1 MNLYITQRGTIIM
14 TKIKNTKKGMA
25 KKTLSMSLVVAML
38 ATSNVPVW
46 AAEFSTGT
54 DATVETDLFSDNSE
68 TTPVVEDGNADV
80 ASTVSGDYDQLFFYV
95 DGTRIG
101 STASSEINV
110 PYQKLNALAIYAAKK
125 GETGEE
131 ALNKE
136 TDYKIE
142 LEGEPN
148 SKGNQIAK
156 VTLLTCTFAG
166 TDTYSFN
173 VTDVKGTLDNTLA
186 TVTTESGAAWDG
198 QWGTTVK
205 ANLDTSFGTALGYE
219 WQKCPTDA
227 DQTVEANWTAVTD
240 GNKQT
245 YVTNEYLV
253 KNNNNSAVVPKDQSL
268 RVKVTYTDTT
278 GATKTTYSTP
288 IAVKPQKVNA
298 EDITVTLGTGAT
310 MKDKLDSATVKVKGK
325 TLKSGSY
332 EYQGFDAD
340 YVGDQQ
346 IAFVLTSPYS
356 GNKTLTVNANAVSIE
371 KATVTANPVDYVYN
385 PEGFTPKLTV
395 SLAGVALTE
404 GTDYTVTKVKPDVT
418 EKVEQS
424 DITGSPNG
432 ATVTINGIN
441 KYTGTATVK
450 VNVLPANLA
459 DTCVIKAKKTTKPV
473 GVTISNNNFSDYF
486 EVYYKTSD
494 GREIKLNAAKNFTV
508 EDTGANN
515 AAGLTNTVKVKG
527 LAASDKNWSASQNF
541 YGTLSVDFKT
551 VAQNNIFDD
560 DTLVE
565 GSAVTKGAAFLGE
578 IASAITGDVY
588 MVNGQTKTKVAR
600 DTTPGPGET
609 YTGSAITFSDLN
621 SLKHYVDT
629 EEGNRHDGVETLKI
643 NQDYTVTYNNNTQ
656 AGQYSKNPAP
666 SITIKMIGKYEG
678 ERTFCFNIKKKDI
691 TDIGDSANQIN
702 NTTSAIVFN
711 PLVTNDTAKAEYA
724 PLDKLS
730 LTYKGTKLVE
740 GKDYEDVWVKWVNAD
755 KKDTSKGKF
764 VYTLKARKSRNGN
777 DGSYYESGNYTGT
790 ITDDSEKLTKRI
802 TAKSLTSSDIAF
814 SDIDSQK
821 WTGQAVKPQLKI
833 TDQNGKYTLVEG
845 VDYTTEWKNNV
856 NTGTATVT
864 VTGIKGADLNG
875 AGANRYYGKLQKTFT
890 ITSKSLSDGMIVKD
904 YKKTTTNDLKAYTS
918 ADQVLLNQMYNDG
931 KAVKAAFNVVDAN
944 NNLLVEGRDYTV
956 EYKDNINVGT
966 ATITITG
973 KGSYEGT
980 LTATFKIVG
989 QLINGSFDKKVI
1001 ADQVYTGEE
1010 IKPEVNFTVDPI
1022 KLVEGKDYEIAYVNN
1037 VNCFTSTGKEDINA
1051 SNYAGPYVVA
1061 RGIGNYAG
1069 QIRLAFNIVK
1079 ADLTSA
1085 NVTVSDAEYAGGK
1098 VAVPTLTVKNP
1109 VSGKALVEGTDYTVT
1124 YKGGVNVG
1132 DKGEATILLKNTA
1145 NYTINGSA
1153 ANTLTVNYNVV
1164 AKDLKDVTVDAIADQ
1179 VATGSQITPSVT
1191 VLNNDVVLT
1200 PDVDYTLSY
1209 GENKEVGVGTVTITA
1224 KGNNYK
1230 GTKEVTFNIVAAKP
1244 EIGKAMISEVR
1255 VSGNTVTPVLSGDVD
1270 GAVGYDYV
1278 IATAEDYENGR
1289 VDISKNVL
1297 KTNTNFYYVQEG
1309 TYYAY
1314 CHAWKRDENGKK
1326 VFGAWSNI
1334 KKFTVDAT
1342 TPSKPSIKS
1351 VKVKGHTVTVTFT
1364 ASENAKGYDVVLGEA
1379 VKKVNGENRPV
1390 EYGKLVVKN
1399 IEDGVYTA
1407 TFYNVPDG
1415 KYYAGVHSYNKTS
1428 NDGKKVFSKWGY
1440 RKTAISV
1447 GKAK

>member
-1 MNLYITQRGTIIM
+1 M

-80 ASTVSGDYDQLFFYV
+80 ASAVEDYEQLFFYV
-95 DGTRIG
+95 DGARIG

-110 PYQKLNALAIYAAKK
+110 PYQKLNSLAISAAKK
-125 GETGEE
+125 GETSEKPLSKG
-131 ALNKE
+131 

-142 LEGEPN
+142 LEGEAD
-148 SKGNQIAK
+148 SKGNQTAK
-156 VTLLTCTFAG
+156 VTLLTCTFAE
-166 TDTYSFN
+166 TQTYSFN
-173 VTDVKGTLDNTLA
+173 VTDVQGTLDNTLA
-186 TVTTESGAAWDG
+186 TVTTETGTEWDG

-227 DQTVEANWTAVTD
+227 DQTVEANWTAVSD
-240 GNKQT
+240 GGKQT

-253 KNNNNSAVVPKDQSL
+253 KNTNTKTKVDKDYSL

-310 MKDKLDSATVKVKGK
+310 MKDQLDSATVKVKGK
-325 TLKSGSY
+325 TLKPGSY
-332 EYQGFDAD
+332 EYQGFDAN

-356 GNKTLTVNANAVSIE
+356 GKKTLTVNANAVSIE

-404 GTDYTVTKVKPDVT
+404 GTDYTVTKVVSDVT

-432 ATVTINGIN
+432 ATVTIKGIN

-473 GVTISNNNFSDYF
+473 GVTISNSNFSNYF

-494 GREIKLNAAKNFTV
+494 GREIKLDAAKNFAV

-527 LAASDKNWSASQNF
+527 LAASDKNWSVGQNF

-560 DTLVE
+560 DTLVQ

-578 IASAITGDVY
+578 IASAIKGDVY
-588 MVNGQTKTKVAR
+588 MVNGQTKTKVAL
-600 DTTPGPGET
+600 DTSKGVGET
-609 YTGSAITFSDLN
+609 YTGSAITFSNLN
-621 SLKHYVDT
+621 SLKHYVTT
-629 EEGNRHDGVETLKI
+629 ESGQNDGVETLKI

-656 AGQYSKNPAP
+656 AGQYSNNPAP
-666 SITIKMIGKYEG
+666 SVTIKMIGKYEG
-678 ERTFCFNIKKKDI
+678 ERTFCFNIEKKDI
-691 TDIGDSANQIN
+691 TDIGNNADQIN

-764 VYTLKARKSRNGN
+764 VYTLKAHHSRNDN

-790 ITDDSEKLTKRI
+790 IKDDTTLTKGI
-802 TAKSLTSSDIAF
+802 TAKSLTSSDIVF

-875 AGANRYYGKLQKTFT
+875 IGANRYYGKLQKTFT

-1145 NYTINGSA
+1145 NYTINGSV

-1244 EIGKAMISEVR
+1244 EIGKAMISDV
-1255 VSGNTVTPVLSGDVD
+1255 VVKGNVATPVLSGDVD

-1278 IATAEDYENGR
+1278 IATEEDYQNGR
-1289 VDISKNVL
+1289 VDISKNIL
-1297 KTNTNFYYVQEG
+1297 KTNTNFYYVQKG

-1326 VFGAWSNI
+1326 VFGAWSNL

-1342 TPSKPSIKS
+1342 TPSTPKITS
-1351 VKVKGHTVTVTFT
+1351 VKAKGNTVTVTYT
-1364 ASENAKGYDVVLGEA
+1364 ASKNATGYDVVLGNS
-1379 VKKVNGENRPV
+1379 VKSVNGEKRPV
-1390 EYGKLVVKN
+1390 DYGTLVKKN
-1399 IEDGVYTA
+1399 IKGNTVTV
-1407 TFYNVPDG
+1407 TFKNVKKG
-1415 KYYAGVHSYNKTS
+1415 TYYAGLHSFNKTS
-1428 NDGKKVFSKWGY
+1428 EDGMKVFSKWSNS
-1440 RKTAISV
+1440 KKVTV
-1447 GKAK
+1447 K